1 MITDALTAMTAS
13 GVLIHGPAGVGKS
26 RLAEEALSAAQRE
39 GWRTGRATAS
49 ASAALAPLGAL
60 AHLLPGEVVD
70 ARADPVSLYI
80 TVSGALAARTDGRPF
95 VLMIDDLPRLDP
107 TSLTL
112 VGQLVDAGVIFLIG
126 TVRSGEAG
134 PGVVDDFLRRV
145 QLLRID
151 LVDLTEIEVDT
162 LLHLALRA
170 PVEPATA
177 SALWTASR
185 GNPLFLREL
194 VLGALTAGRLV
205 ESHGVWGLLGA
216 LPTTPKL
223 VEVVESRVATVS
235 AAGRLG
241 DGAARSRARRSV

>member
-1 MITDALTAMTAS
+1 
-13 GVLIHGPAGVGKS
+13 
-26 RLAEEALSAAQRE
+26 
-39 GWRTGRATAS
+39 
-49 ASAALAPLGAL
+49 
-60 AHLLPGEVVD
+60 
-70 ARADPVSLYI
+70 
-80 TVSGALAARTDGRPF
+80 
-95 VLMIDDLPRLDP
+95 MIDDLPRLDP

-112 VGQLVDAGVIFLIG
+112 VGQLVDAGVVFLIG

-134 PGVVDDFLRRV
+134 PGVVDDFVRRV

-151 LVDLTEIEVDT
+151 LVDLTETEVDT

-223 VEVVESRVATVS
+223 VEVVESRLADRQCRRP
-235 AAGRLG
+235 AG
-241 DGAARSRARRSV
+241 DGAARAARADRFD